1 LIRHTPKVDLQGA
14 WFSVRC
20 LFRLD
25 AEAPATYEE
34 RITLWRASSPA
45 EAVTLA
51 ETEAGEYAADVDGE
65 YLGLAQ
71 VYSLTDEPGQGAEL
85 FSLLRDSQLQP
96 AAYLDAFFDTGD
108 ERQGASTETSEV

>member
-1 LIRHTPKVDLQGA
+1 MDSEQA

-20 LFRLD
+20 LFKL
-25 AEAPATYEE
+25 AAGASATYEE

-51 ETEAGEYAADVDGE
+51 ETEAGEYAADVAGE

-71 VYSLTDEPGQGAEL
+71 VYSMYDQPVHGAEL
-85 FSLLRDSQLQP
+85 FSLLRESTLAP
-96 AAYLDAFFDTGD
+96 HTYLDAFFDTGD
-108 ERQGASTETSEV
+108 ERQGAIEAPERRP

>member
-1 LIRHTPKVDLQGA
+1 MDKQEA

-25 AEAPATYEE
+25 AEAPTTYEE
-34 RITLWRASSPA
+34 RITLWRAISPE

-51 ETEAGEYAADVDGE
+51 EAEAGEYVADLAGE

-71 VYSLTDEPGQGAEL
+71 VYSMAAEPGHGAEL
-85 FSLLRDSQLQP
+85 FSLLRDSPLQP

-108 ERQGASTETSEV
+108 EHQGVIETSEA

>member
-1 LIRHTPKVDLQGA
+1 MDMQGA

-34 RITLWRASSPA
+34 RITLWRASSPE

-51 ETEAGEYAADVDGE
+51 ETEAGEYAANVAGE

-71 VYSLTDEPGQGAEL
+71 VYSLADEPGDGAEL
-85 FSLLRDSQLQP
+85 FSLLRDSRLQP

-108 ERQGASTETSEV
+108 ERQGPIETFEG

>member
-1 LIRHTPKVDLQGA
+1 METQKA

-20 LFRLD
+20 LFRLN

-51 ETEAGEYAADVDGE
+51 EGEAGEYAADLAGE

-71 VYSLTDEPGQGAEL
+71 VYTLADELSHGAEL
-85 FSLLRDSQLQP
+85 FSLLRDSQLPP

-108 ERQGASTETSEV
+108 ERQVTAAIKTSDG